1 MVKLHIVVNFKC
13 RHELNTDEMSATY
26 LDIPIGEETVH
37 QSEQEEVVIMQL
49 PQQEDTVNFNGILS
63 EKNI

>member
-1 MVKLHIVVNFKC
+1 M
-13 RHELNTDEMSATY
+13 Y

-37 QSEQEEVVIMQL
+37 QSEQEVVVIL
-49 PQQEDTVNFNGILS
+49 PQQEDTVSFNGILS